1 MPKLTKRLVEAA
13 TPKERHYY
21 IFDEELP
28 GFGVRVLT
36 SGRKSFLV
44 QHRVGGRGGE
54 TRRLALGMFG
64 AVTVEEARKRAI
76 AILGQRAAGNDP
88 IKELREGTKRAMTVA
103 EFADLYLVDG
113 PDEKPNKKAASW
125 GADRSNIERHIKPL
139 LGKKMVKAL
148 TQADIARFQT
158 DVAAGRSKADI
169 KTKKRGRAIVE
180 GGRGTAAR
188 SLAVLGAMLE
198 FGVGRKLIS
207 ANPAKGVRL
216 FKGVKK
222 ERFLSESEVATLAD
236 TLATMEAERALSATA
251 AAAVR
256 LLLLTGCRKSE
267 ILTLQWDWLDFERGC
282 IRLPDSK
289 TGAKVVP
296 LASAAMELLSGLP
309 RNSTFVLPAARGE
322 GHYSGLQ
329 KDWERI
335 RERAKLAGLRIHD
348 LRHSFA
354 SFAVADGHTL
364 FMVGKV
370 LGHKQSRTTEGYAHL
385 AADPLRAVADRTAA
399 RISAAMKGSN
409 QSGKV
414 ILLDTGRHHKT
425 LLVAENQ

>member
-1 MPKLTKRLVEAA
+1 MPKITKRAVDAS
-13 TPKERHYY
+13 
-21 IFDEELP
+21 LP
-28 GFGVRVLT
+28 NPTGGDHFVWDTEVRGFGLRVKA
-36 SGRKSFLV
+36 SGVKSYVLKY
-44 QHRVGGRGGE
+44 RIGSR
-54 TRRLALGMFG
+54 TRR
-64 AVTVEEARKRAI
+64 VTIGKHGSPWTAEEARERALGLLRDVKEGRDP
-76 AILGQRAAGNDP
+76 AIEKADARR
-88 IKELREGTKRAMTVA
+88 ELTVA
-103 EFADLYLVDG
+103 ELAELYLVEG
-113 PDEKPNKKAASW
+113 PTEKPNKKASSW
-125 GADRSNIERHIKPL
+125 AADRSNIERHIKLL
-139 LGKKMVKAL
+139 LGRKMVKAL

-158 DVAAGRSKADI
+158 DVAAGKSKADI

-296 LASAAMELLSGLP
+296 LAAAAMELLCGLP

-322 GHYSGLQ
+322 SHYSGLQ

-414 ILLDTGRHHKT
+414 ILLDTDRHHET